1 MSPHGFQGHGWAPS
15 TSGRSWRSRVCR
27 PTSVRDGRMPS
38 AEGPLGPAR
47 MMTLGVDGQ
56 RYDPRPAE

>member
-15 TSGRSWRSRVCR
+15 TS
-27 PTSVRDGRMPS
+27 GRMPS